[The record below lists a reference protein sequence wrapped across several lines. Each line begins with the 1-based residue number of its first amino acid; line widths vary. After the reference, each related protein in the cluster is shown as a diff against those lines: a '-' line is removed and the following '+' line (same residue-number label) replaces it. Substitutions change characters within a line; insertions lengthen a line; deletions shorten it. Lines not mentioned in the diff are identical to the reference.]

1 MSFTDY
7 NGLKAEIQS
16 FLWDRTDVV
25 AKIPSFITLAEAE
38 MKRELRTQQVVQNE
52 PFTVSSE
59 VASIPCGSRQIM
71 SIKLN
76 FANTQG
82 TFDLDYATP
91 EQASQW
97 NFVSPARPRFYT
109 IEGGLIRLYPTP
121 DYDYTGTVVY
131 RDTFCPLSNTNR
143 TNWVLER
150 HPDIYL
156 CGALKWAKAWLIDS
170 DQDWAGPFYSAIE
183 AANRD
188 QPMRQAN
195 TRLRA
200 DDATIM
206 NGRGGRYWIYSDSF
220 GGVY

>member
-7 NGLKAEIQS
+7 TGLKAEIAS

-38 MKRELRTQQVVQNE
+38 MKRMLRTQQAVQYQ
-52 PFTVSSE
+52 PFTATSDI
-59 VASIPCGSRQIM
+59 ASIPCGSRQIM
-71 SIKLN
+71 SIQLE
-76 FANTQG
+76 FPTAQG

-109 IEGGLIRLYPTP
+109 IEGGLIRLYPEP
-121 DYDYTGTVVY
+121 DQDYSGTVVY
-131 RDTFCPLSNTNR
+131 RSVFCALSGSNR
-143 TNWVLER
+143 TNWVLEQ

-156 CGALKWAKAWLIDS
+156 AGALKWAKAWLIDS
-170 DQDWAGPFYSAIE
+170 DQDWSGVFYGAID
-183 AANRD
+183 AANKD

-195 TRLRA
+195 SRLRA
-200 DDATIM
+200 DDATVM
-206 NGRGGRYWIYSDSF
+206 NGRGGRYNIYVDTY
-220 GGVY
+220 GGIN